1 MSGRAT
7 RNRWLGK
14 AVEQMRAMEGV
25 AHETLK
31 DGRVALEIAYS
42 GESRKL
48 VVAGSAS
55 DYAAQKNQFR
65 QIRDTL
71 TELGITE
78 GLEFVPAKRPRRPM
92 SPEMLAAREKQK
104 KDFDAWQEL
113 WRTLRKAENA
123 LDAEFE
129 LSQMLDYY

>member
-1 MSGRAT
+1 MSGRAAQ
-7 RNRWLGK
+7 NRWLGK
-14 AVEQMRAMEGV
+14 AVEQMRSMEGV
-25 AHETLK
+25 TYEVLK
-31 DGRVALEIAYS
+31 DGRIALEISYN

-48 VVAGSAS
+48 IVADSAS
-55 DYAAQKNQFR
+55 DYPAQKNQFR

-92 SPEMLAAREKQK
+92 SPDMLAAREKQK

-113 WRTLRKAENA
+113 WRTLRKAENS

-129 LSQMLDYY
+129 ISQMLDYY